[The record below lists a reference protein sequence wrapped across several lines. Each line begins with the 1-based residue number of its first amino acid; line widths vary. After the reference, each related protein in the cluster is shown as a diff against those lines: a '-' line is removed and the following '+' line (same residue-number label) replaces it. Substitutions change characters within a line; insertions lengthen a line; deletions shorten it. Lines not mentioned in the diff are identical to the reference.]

1 MCRHPTPFLS
11 VHGPSCV
18 LDSSTAGLVE
28 LDDFEDN
35 MLKPQQL
42 LNLALL
48 VAILGERAI
57 AVVQHQI
64 DKKEARLH
72 ILCSHENA

>member
-1 MCRHPTPFLS
+1 MSASDASDALLSPPDGCVEDSFGRHGAVRGF
-11 VHGPSCV
+11 
-18 LDSSTAGLVE
+18 AQ

-48 VAILGERAI
+48 VAILGKRAI
-57 AVVQHQI
+57 AVVQH
-64 DKKEARLH
+64 
-72 ILCSHENA
+72 